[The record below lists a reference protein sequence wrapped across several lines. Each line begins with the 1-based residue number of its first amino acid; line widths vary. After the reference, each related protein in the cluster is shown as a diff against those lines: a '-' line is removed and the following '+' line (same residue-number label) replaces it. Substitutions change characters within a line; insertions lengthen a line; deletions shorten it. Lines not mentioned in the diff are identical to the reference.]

1 MTKQAIAK
9 LIKQSESD
17 VFEKKPS
24 LADVGRI
31 VEVVSSFANHKGGRI
46 LVGVGDKGKVIG
58 VDIGN
63 NTIERLTDM
72 IIDQTEPK
80 IYPEISTL
88 KIENKNLVLISVK
101 PSSQKPHTAGGRAF
115 KRVGKNTKAMSQG
128 EYEGLLLE
136 KNRHKMKFDIEV
148 CEEANFEDIGTS
160 KISWY
165 LKEREKAR
173 NISRKTNMSN
183 KELLTNLKCLINGK
197 PTNAGILFFG
207 KYPQKFMPNARLRV
221 VKFKGN
227 DVINPTLDSVTCEG
241 TLPEMI
247 DLAEDFIRKNIR
259 LLGTRTEKSFRR
271 EDKFEYPIK
280 AVREAVINAMIHRN
294 YFESG
299 DVRVFIFDN
308 RIEITNPGTF
318 PKGVTPQHPEHKP
331 VNEILCQLIFDIGQI
346 EKYGSGI
353 KMMRS
358 LSKEWG
364 NKEPYYKLSPVSSTI
379 IFESQIK
386 ESSYIEIEF
395 EEKLNERQKTAI
407 EFLKLHKKLT
417 TSEYQ
422 TIISKPLVT
431 AKRDLLDLKKK
442 KIIEY
447 VGSLKTGH
455 YRLTSK

>member
-1 MTKQAIAK
+1 
-9 LIKQSESD
+9 
-17 VFEKKPS
+17 
-24 LADVGRI
+24 
-31 VEVVSSFANHKGGRI
+31 VEVVSSFANYKGGRI
-46 LVGVGDKGKVIG
+46 LVGVGDKGKIIG
-58 VDIGN
+58 VDIGK

-72 IIDQTEPK
+72 IIDNTESK
-80 IYPEISTL
+80 IYPEISTI
-88 KIENKNLVLISVK
+88 KSNDKNLVLISVK
-101 PSSQKPHTAGGRAF
+101 PSPQKPHTANGRPF
-115 KRVGKNTKAMSQG
+115 KRVGKNTKAMSQS
-128 EYEGLLLE
+128 EYESLLLE
-136 KNRHKMKFDIEV
+136 KNRHKMKFDIEI
-148 CEEANFEDIGTS
+148 CEEAIFEDIS
-160 KISWY
+160 ARKISWY

-173 NISRKTNMSN
+173 NISHKTNMTT
-183 KELLTNLKCLINGK
+183 KELLINLKCLINGK

-207 KYPQKFMPNARLRV
+207 KYPQRFMPNARLRV

-241 TLPEMI
+241 TLPEII

-318 PKGVTPQHPEHKP
+318 PKGVTPEHPEHKP

-364 NKEPYYKLSPVSSTI
+364 NKEPYYKLSPISSTI

-386 ESSYIEIEF
+386 ESSYIELSSI
-395 EEKLNERQKTAI
+395 EKLNERQKKAI
-407 EFLKLHKKLT
+407 EYLKEYGKT
-417 TSEYQ
+417 TRRDYEKINKTTKRTS
-422 TIISKPLVT
+422 V
-431 AKRDLLDLKKK
+431 RDLNELLKNS
-442 KIIEY
+442 IIKTIGKGPSQY
-447 VGSLKTGH
+447 YTLK
-455 YRLTSK
+455 

>member
-1 MTKQAIAK
+1 MTKQSITK
-9 LIKQSESD
+9 LIKQPESET
-17 VFEKKPS
+17 FEKKPS
-24 LADVGRI
+24 LSDIGRM
-31 VEVVSSFANHKGGRI
+31 VEVASSFANHKGGKI
-46 LVGVGDKGKVIG
+46 LVGASDKGKIIG
-58 VDIGN
+58 VDIGK

-72 IIDQTEPK
+72 IIDNTEPK

-88 KIENKNLVLISVK
+88 KTGDKNLILISVK
-101 PSSQKPHTAGGRAF
+101 PSSQKPHTANGRPF
-115 KRVGKNTKAMSQG
+115 KRVGKNTKAMSQS
-128 EYEGLLLE
+128 EYESLLLE
-136 KNRHKMKFDIEV
+136 KNRHKMKFDIEI
-148 CEEANFEDIGTS
+148 CEEAIFEDISTR

-173 NISRKTNMSN
+173 NISHKTNMTT

-207 KYPQKFMPNARLRV
+207 KYPQRFMPNARLRV

-318 PKGVTPQHPEHKP
+318 PKGVTPEHPEHKP

-364 NKEPYYKLSPVSSTI
+364 NKEPYYKLSPISSTI

-386 ESSYIEIEF
+386 ESSYIELSSI
-395 EEKLNERQKTAI
+395 EKLNERQKKAI
-407 EFLKLHKKLT
+407 EYLKEHGKT
-417 TSEYQ
+417 TRRDYEKINKTTKRTS
-422 TIISKPLVT
+422 V
-431 AKRDLLDLKKK
+431 RDLNELLKNS
-442 KIIEY
+442 IIKTIGKGPSQY
-447 VGSLKTGH
+447 YTLK
-455 YRLTSK
+455 

>member
-1 MTKQAIAK
+1 MTKQAITK
-9 LIKQSESD
+9 LTKQPESET
-17 VFEKKPS
+17 FEKKPS
-24 LADVGRI
+24 LSDIGRM
-31 VEVVSSFANHKGGRI
+31 VEIVSSFANHKGGQI
-46 LVGVGDKGKVIG
+46 LVGVGDKGKIIG
-58 VDIGN
+58 VDIGK
-63 NTIERLTDM
+63 NTIERLTDT
-72 IIDQTEPK
+72 IIDKTEPK
-80 IYPEISTL
+80 IYPEILTL
-88 KIENKNLVLISVK
+88 KIEDKNLVLISVK
-101 PSSQKPHTAGGRAF
+101 SSSQKPHTAGGRPF
-115 KRVGKNTKAMSQG
+115 KRVGKNTKAMSQS
-128 EYEGLLLE
+128 EYESLLME
-136 KNRHKMKFDIEV
+136 KNRHKMKFDIEI
-148 CEEANFEDIGTS
+148 CEEAALEDIGTR

-173 NISRKTNMSN
+173 NISRKINMST
-183 KELLTNLKCLINGK
+183 KELLTNLKCLVDGK

-207 KYPQKFMPNARLRV
+207 KYPQRFMPNARLRV

-227 DVINPTLDSVTCEG
+227 DVINPTLDSATCEG

-364 NKEPYYKLSPVSSTI
+364 NKEPYYKLSPISSTI

-386 ESSYIEIEF
+386 ESSYIEVSGF
-395 EEKLNERQKTAI
+395 KGLNERQKKGI
-407 EFLKLHKKLT
+407 ECLKEKGKMTRKDYEKVNKT
-417 TSEYQ
+417 TKRTS
-422 TIISKPLVT
+422 V
-431 AKRDLLDLKKK
+431 RDLNELLKNN
-442 KIIEY
+442 IIKTIGKGPAQY
-447 VGSLKTGH
+447 YTLK
-455 YRLTSK
+455 